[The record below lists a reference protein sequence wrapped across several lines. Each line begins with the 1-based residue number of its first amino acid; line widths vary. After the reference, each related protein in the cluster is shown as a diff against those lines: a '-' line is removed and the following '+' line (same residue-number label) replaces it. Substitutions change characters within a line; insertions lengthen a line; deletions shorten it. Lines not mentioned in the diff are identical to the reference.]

1 MKLIS
6 PKYEFGHIYVAKDL
20 EFGDSSPEETEK
32 LVIKKVSLD
41 SAYQMIL
48 SGQICDMQ
56 SQIGILHYKLTLC
69 NLPKSITH
77 Y

>member
-56 SQIGILHYKLTLC
+56 SQIGILHYKLIC

-77 Y
+77 